1 MTKRAIV
8 AAAVAA
14 LGAGAAWLSGCA
26 ADDTRPP
33 AIDGGTG
40 GEGGEGGVADDG
52 GPADAPAEAGPC
64 GCVASGVCEPGD
76 WLFLCGKG
84 GEACKLC
91 LTGAACID
99 GACVADPSTCVE
111 ALKEEGLGA
120 HCENDAQCATDEW
133 CATSC
138 CDPGG
143 ACFAVWK
150 CVGKRAPGEPCDRD
164 GGDRQCASGV
174 CEPGGPRVPVADQSS
189 PTVVRV

>member
-33 AIDGGTG
+33 ALDAGAG
-40 GEGGEGGVADDG
+40 GEGGEGGATDDG
-52 GPADAPAEAGPC
+52 GPPDAPADVAAPC

-76 WLFLCGKG
+76 WIFLCGKG

-91 LTGAACID
+91 LTGAACLD
-99 GACVADPSTCVE
+99 GVCVAAPSACVET
-111 ALKEEGLGA
+111 LKEEGLGE
-120 HCENDAQCATDEW
+120 HCENDAQCSPDEW

-138 CDPGG
+138 CDPKG
-143 ACFAVWK
+143 AGCFAVWR
-150 CVGKRAPGEPCDRD
+150 CAQKRATGEPCELA
-164 GGDRQCASGV
+164 GGGHECSSGV
-174 CEPGGPRVPVADQSS
+174 CDPAALECQ
-189 PTVVRV
+189 